1 MKVIKTSAASD
12 NSLNTGIN
20 SFSHKIVYQINL
32 WLLNLDSKFVLLNY
46 LFGAVTL
53 TKNDDPDKYF
63 YSGYG
68 IDLMLVELPDK
79 R

>member
-1 MKVIKTSAASD
+1 MFKEKKTAF
-12 NSLNTGIN
+12 T
-20 SFSHKIVYQINL
+20 HKIVYQINL